1 MDLVN
6 DNYEDFLS
14 LGTSLKGGDEK
25 VEEVRVGLLGFKRDV
40 DGLKAKVESRRKEVD
55 SLLDL
60 RRSLGKEIRTG
71 RGLLEVDSRLE
82 ELEERL
88 MVGASNTK
96 PADVRGG
103 ENSDLGESDDES
115 EDEGGTIP
123 VSRLRNR
130 VHQYIYIKE
139 LVGKIGSEH
148 PFLVKQEERILRV
161 KQTLLLDLGSAL
173 QQGSPD
179 TEAGKDRLMKVLAI
193 YRDMDE
199 AEEALQV
206 LKSIHN

>member
-40 DGLKAKVESRRKEVD
+40 DGLNAKVESRRKEVD

-123 VSRLRNR
+123 VSRLRTR

-139 LVGKIGSEH
+139 LVEKIGPEH
-148 PFLVKQEERILRV
+148 PFLVKQEERILRI